1 MDDMDDGVEEPVRVR
16 HRGRWIVGGVA
27 ALVVVLAV
35 VVSVRW
41 VQGRAEPVD
50 PDDVANPT
58 GSTRPAQPAVLR
70 PPQGVYVYE
79 GSGTDRIDPPPNQQA
94 QGPTMPAAVTHEAD
108 GCWTFRIDYS
118 TNHWQSWRY
127 CPTDGGLDEVG
138 GQSFQRWD
146 FGAFANETTSTFE
159 CDAPTIRA
167 DQQPGDEWT
176 QSCTGSSTGVDGTT
190 LSEGPVRFVGTE
202 TLDIGGEPVPAHRY
216 RRERTTSGNQ
226 EGGESIEVWFSAET
240 GMPLRNVRQLEAVS
254 DTVIGE
260 VRYNEDA
267 EFELTSLAPR
277 GAD

>member
-1 MDDMDDGVEEPVRVR
+1 MRAPR
-16 HRGRWIVGGVA
+16 RGRWIVGGLFV
-27 ALVVVLAV
+27 LLVVLAV

-79 GSGTDRIDPPPNQQA
+79 GSGTDRIDPPPTQQT

-167 DQQPGDEWT
+167 DQQVGDEWT

-190 LSEGPVRFVGTE
+190 VSEGPYRFVGTE
-202 TLDIGGEPVPAHRY
+202 TLDIGGEPVSAHRY
-216 RRERTTSGNQ
+216 HRDRTTSGNQ
-226 EGGESIEVWFSAET
+226 TGSESADVWFSAAT
-240 GMPLRNVRQLEAVS
+240 GMPLRNSRQLEAVS

-260 VRYNEDA
+260 VRYTEDG
-267 EFELTSLAPR
+267 EFELTSLTPR
-277 GAD
+277 DGG